1 MGSAT
6 RSPEPRVPRIAE
18 GASRGGGGG
27 GRGDHEPRRRCG
39 RRGRVRGR
47 ARGVPRRPGGPG
59 DEHDRAGDRARKVAP
74 SVQARGATLLD
85 APVSGSVPVVE
96 RGELLI
102 MVGGDADALDRA
114 RPVLEALS
122 STIIHVG
129 ELGTG
134 ATMKL
139 AVNALVHGLN
149 AALSESLV
157 LAERAGVDRT
167 TAYEVFASGAAA
179 APFVL
184 YKRAAFERP
193 DETPVA
199 FSLDLV
205 GKDLD
210 LILALAGRWVPRC
223 RRRRRTGKRCEPP
236 SRPGWPIETSAPW
249 PDTCE
254 GSNARTEADGTQGAH
269 RRRKATRGPA
279 SLACR
284 GCADPPPRTR
294 SRSPARSPRSRPS
307 PR

>member
-1 MGSAT
+1 MSRTDLATKVAVLGTGRMGGAMVGTLRRAGFDVVAWNRDGGKCHAVAHTSGA
-6 RSPEPRVPRIAE
+6 EVAE
-18 GASRGGGGG
+18 GAAEAASAADVAITSLADDAAVEAVYADALEGF
-27 GRGDHEPRRRCG
+27 H
-39 RRGRVRGR
+39 
-47 ARGVPRRPGGPG
+47 
-59 DEHDRAGDRARKVAP
+59 AGQVVLEMSTIAPETVRKVAR
-74 SVQARGATLLD
+74 SVQGRGATMLD

-102 MVGGDADALDRA
+102 MVGGDPDALERA

-139 AVNALVHGLN
+139 AVNALVHGL
-149 AALSESLV
+149 AVALSESLV
-157 LAERAGVDRT
+157 LAERAGVERT

-205 GKDLD
+205 AKDLD
-210 LILALAGRWVPRC
+210 LILALAERVGAPMPQADTNREEVRAALAAGMGESDMSALAGYL
-223 RRRRRTGKRCEPP
+223 RG
-236 SRPGWPIETSAPW
+236 IE
-249 PDTCE
+249 
-254 GSNARTEADGTQGAH
+254 
-269 RRRKATRGPA
+269 
-279 SLACR
+279 
-284 GCADPPPRTR
+284 R
-294 SRSPARSPRSRPS
+294 SDRS
-307 PR
+307 

>member
-1 MGSAT
+1 MVGTLRRAGFDVVAWNRDRGKCHAVAHTSGA
-6 RSPEPRVPRIAE
+6 EVAE
-18 GASRGGGGG
+18 GAAEAASAADVAITSLADDAAVEAVYADAVEGF
-27 GRGDHEPRRRCG
+27 H
-39 RRGRVRGR
+39 
-47 ARGVPRRPGGPG
+47 
-59 DEHDRAGDRARKVAP
+59 AGQVVLEMSTIAPETVRKVAP
-74 SVQARGATLLD
+74 SVQGRGATMLD

-102 MVGGDADALDRA
+102 MVGGDPDALERA

-139 AVNALVHGLN
+139 AVNALVHGL
-149 AALSESLV
+149 AVALSESLV
-157 LAERAGVDRT
+157 LAERAGVERT

-205 GKDLD
+205 AKDLD
-210 LILALAGRWVPRC
+210 LILALAERVGAPMPQADTNREEVRAALAAGMGESDMSALAGYL
-223 RRRRRTGKRCEPP
+223 RG
-236 SRPGWPIETSAPW
+236 IE
-249 PDTCE
+249 
-254 GSNARTEADGTQGAH
+254 
-269 RRRKATRGPA
+269 
-279 SLACR
+279 
-284 GCADPPPRTR
+284 R
-294 SRSPARSPRSRPS
+294 SDRS
-307 PR
+307 

>member
-1 MGSAT
+1 MSRSDPVSKVALLGTGRMGGAMVGTLRRAGFDVVAWNRDRGKCDAVARTTGAGIAQSASEAAGSADVVLSSLADDAAVRAVYADALEGFHDGQVVLEMST
-6 RSPEPRVPRIAE
+6 IAPQTVL
-18 GASRGGGGG
+18 G
-27 GRGDHEPRRRCG
+27 
-39 RRGRVRGR
+39 
-47 ARGVPRRPGGPG
+47 
-59 DEHDRAGDRARKVAP
+59 VAP
-74 SVQARGATLLD
+74 SVRARGATLLD

-129 ELGTG
+129 QLGTG

-157 LAERAGVDRT
+157 LAERAGVERPA
-167 TAYEVFASGAAA
+167 AYEVFASGAAA

-199 FSLDLV
+199 FTLDLV

-210 LILALAGRWVPRC
+210 LILELARAVGAPMPQAETNREQVRAALA
-223 RRRRRTGKRCEPP
+223 TGLADRDI
-236 SRPGWPIETSAPW
+236 SALADYLRGIERS
-249 PDTCE
+249 D
-254 GSNARTEADGTQGAH
+254 
-269 RRRKATRGPA
+269 RG
-279 SLACR
+279 
-284 GCADPPPRTR
+284 
-294 SRSPARSPRSRPS
+294 
-307 PR
+307 

>member
-1 MGSAT
+1 MSRSDPVSKVALLGTGRMGGAMVGTLRRAGFDVVAWNRDRGKCHAVAHTSGA
-6 RSPEPRVPRIAE
+6 EVAE
-18 GASRGGGGG
+18 GAAEAAAAADVAITSLADDAAVEAVYADAVEGF
-27 GRGDHEPRRRCG
+27 H
-39 RRGRVRGR
+39 
-47 ARGVPRRPGGPG
+47 
-59 DEHDRAGDRARKVAP
+59 AGQVVLEMSTIAPETVRKVAR
-74 SVQARGATLLD
+74 SVQGRGATVLD

-102 MVGGDADALDRA
+102 MVGGDPDALERA

-139 AVNALVHGLN
+139 AVNALVHGL
-149 AALSESLV
+149 AVALSESLV
-157 LAERAGVDRT
+157 LAERAGVERT

-205 GKDLD
+205 AKDLD
-210 LILALAGRWVPRC
+210 LILALAERVGAPMPQADTNREEVRAALAAGMGESDMSALAGYL
-223 RRRRRTGKRCEPP
+223 RG
-236 SRPGWPIETSAPW
+236 IE
-249 PDTCE
+249 
-254 GSNARTEADGTQGAH
+254 
-269 RRRKATRGPA
+269 
-279 SLACR
+279 
-284 GCADPPPRTR
+284 R
-294 SRSPARSPRSRPS
+294 SDRS
-307 PR
+307 

>member
-1 MGSAT
+1 MVGTLRRAGLDVVT
-6 RSPEPRVPRIAE
+6 WNRD
-18 GASRGGGGG
+18 RGK
-27 GRGDHEPRRRCG
+27 
-39 RRGRVRGR
+39 
-47 ARGVPRRPGGPG
+47 G
-59 DEHDRAGDRARKVAP
+59 DEVARTSGAEIADSASEAAAAADVAITSLADDAAVEAVYADALEGFHPGQVVMEMSTIAPQTVLGVAP

-102 MVGGDADALDRA
+102 MVGGDPDALERA

-129 ELGTG
+129 DLGTG

-139 AVNALVHGLN
+139 AVNALVHGL
-149 AALSESLV
+149 AVALSESLV
-157 LAERAGVDRT
+157 LAERAGVERT

-205 GKDLD
+205 AKDLD
-210 LILALAGRWVPRC
+210 LILDLARRVGAPMPQADTNREEVRSALAAGMGERDMSALAGYLR
-223 RRRRRTGKRCEPP
+223 G
-236 SRPGWPIETSAPW
+236 IE
-249 PDTCE
+249 
-254 GSNARTEADGTQGAH
+254 
-269 RRRKATRGPA
+269 RGLP
-279 SLACR
+279 
-284 GCADPPPRTR
+284 
-294 SRSPARSPRSRPS
+294 
-307 PR
+307 